1 MPTPCLIQC
10 KLHCKVDPALS
21 KQLSQEA
28 QAKGCQVLNTVPK
41 IDGKKSKHLK
51 GHLGSRVSHVTFLG
65 QRDIS
70 GPLGA
75 ERRRR
80 EARREMFTTPELVT
94 AQRSILGPPAE
105 GRPGPS

>member
-1 MPTPCLIQC
+1 M
-10 KLHCKVDPALS
+10 
-21 KQLSQEA
+21 
-28 QAKGCQVLNTVPK
+28 
-41 IDGKKSKHLK
+41 
-51 GHLGSRVSHVTFLG
+51 G

-105 GRPGPS
+105 GRPGPSDYKQTKLFFHFFFKILILELYFPKCAPYFNDVSHAVGKKIHASFNECESRKSIERNV